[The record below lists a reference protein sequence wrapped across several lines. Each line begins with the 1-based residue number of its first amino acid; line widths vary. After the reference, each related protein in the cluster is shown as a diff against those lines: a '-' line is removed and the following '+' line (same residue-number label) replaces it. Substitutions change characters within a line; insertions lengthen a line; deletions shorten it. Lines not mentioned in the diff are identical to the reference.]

1 MQSGTGPSWSGATT
15 CQRQLDVASFLLG
28 ALTLPE
34 ERELM
39 THVAACRTCQA
50 ALHELGTL
58 PDLLALVPRSVVEL
72 INRSPDP
79 FQLGASLRPRKDTV
93 VLTPKSP
100 VTVEVIADNP
110 DQWGCAAATSTT
122 PRPGW

>member
-1 MQSGTGPSWSGATT
+1 MQGGTDRPGAARRPVSG
-15 CQRQLDVASFLLG
+15 QLDVASFLLG

-58 PDLLALVPRSVVEL
+58 PDLLALVPRSVEEL
-72 INRSPDP
+72 INRSPNP
-79 FQLGASLRPRKDTV
+79 FNSARH
-93 VLTPKSP
+93 
-100 VTVEVIADNP
+100 
-110 DQWGCAAATSTT
+110 
-122 PRPGW
+122 